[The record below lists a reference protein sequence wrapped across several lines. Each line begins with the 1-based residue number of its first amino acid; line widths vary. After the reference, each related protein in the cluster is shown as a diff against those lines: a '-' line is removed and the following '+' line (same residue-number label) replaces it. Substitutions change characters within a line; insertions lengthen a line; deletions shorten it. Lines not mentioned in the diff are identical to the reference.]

1 MKLMITGL
9 FAVLFGIL
17 ASTADAAI
25 INTNSIKITQDQDS
39 VKVYVET
46 FEQSSMCALKITKL
60 NIEKPE
66 DAFPSEILSLG
77 KISVEFERDPN
88 AICLMAFGPHRGT
101 LTLVKGEQLPAI
113 SKGEQYI
120 VEVNGYETA
129 LTLEVK

>member
-17 ASTADAAI
+17 ASTADATV
-25 INTNSIKITQDQDS
+25 INTNSIKITQDQDQ
-39 VKVYVET
+39 VKIYVET
-46 FEQSSMCALKITKL
+46 FEQSAMCALKITKL

-66 DAFPSEILSLG
+66 DVYPSEILSLG
-77 KISVEFERDPN
+77 RISVEFETDPN

-129 LTLEVK
+129 LTLEVL

>member
-25 INTNSIKITQDQDS
+25 INTNSIKITQDQDL